1 LRNGIAIAY
10 EQFFGK
16 ALTDMAAFDFGSFYK
31 ALAATVAARGLTW
44 KQVSEETR
52 VSQSTLSRMGK
63 GRQPDAESLT
73 ALAVWSG
80 LNPAEFY
87 SGSRREAEPIALVGK
102 LLRDDP
108 NLDSQ
113 SADALAAM
121 LQAAYAQLRREPT

>member
-1 LRNGIAIAY
+1 MTEA
-10 EQFFGK
+10 
-16 ALTDMAAFDFGSFYK
+16 AAFDFGSFYK

-52 VSQSTLSRMGK
+52 VSQSTLSRMSS

-73 ALAVWSG
+73 ALAAWSG

-87 SGSRREAEPIALVGK
+87 SGARRPPEPIALVGK

-121 LQAAYAQLRREPT
+121 LQAAYTQLRREPN

>member
-1 LRNGIAIAY
+1 M
-10 EQFFGK
+10 
-16 ALTDMAAFDFGSFYK
+16 TDQATFDFGSFYK
-31 ALAATVAARGLTW
+31 ALAATVAARALTW
-44 KQVSEETR
+44 KQVSDETR

-73 ALAVWSG
+73 ALAAWSG

-87 SGSRREAEPIALVGK
+87 SGARRAPEPIAMVGK

-108 NLDSQ
+108 NLDRQ
-113 SADALAAM
+113 SADALEAM